1 MLLCGIVQAYVDGVI
16 VQAYVDG
23 VNSKIFCLFG
33 FVWTRCVLLLLQFYG
48 IYFDDISGVVL

>member
-1 MLLCGIVQAYVDGVI
+1 MLLCGIVQAYI
-16 VQAYVDG
+16 DG

-33 FVWTRCVLLLLQFYG
+33 FVWTRCLLLLLQFDG